1 MTGKAAPDIVKAVPL
16 IVAELMVNGAVPV
29 EYKVSGSVAE
39 EPSSTVPKLRLVA
52 LTVSCGATPSLVRPT
67 VIPKCLT
74 ALLLIVS
81 VPVAMRAALGANM
94 T

>member
-1 MTGKAAPDIVKAVPL
+1 MTGKVAPDIVKAVPL

-29 EYKVSGSVAE
+29 EYNVSGSVAE
-39 EPSSTVPKLRLVA
+39 EPSLTVPKLRLVE
-52 LTVSCGATPSLVRPT
+52 LTVSCGATPSLVRLM

-81 VPVAMRAALGANM
+81 VPVAMRAALGANV